1 MTPIQQMLLGAGG
14 GEQIVTDNLELFYDF
29 GNTSCYNNT
38 ENHTSPTSNRVLVNN
53 LAKSAHSGWM
63 FSLWPYG
70 LNYNGPNQS
79 SYYLARIDALLDYIY
94 KLETCIE
101 SKTDIK
107 LNKKYG
113 KKYPKRNV
121 Q

>member
-1 MTPIQQMLLGAGG
+1 M
-14 GEQIVTDNLELFYDF
+14 
-29 GNTSCYNNT
+29 S
-38 ENHTSPTSNRVLVNN
+38 R
-53 LAKSAHSGWM
+53 
-63 FSLWPYG
+63 
-70 LNYNGPNQS
+70 NYNQS

-101 SKTDIK
+101 NRTDIK

>member
-1 MTPIQQMLLGAGG
+1 M
-14 GEQIVTDNLELFYDF
+14 
-29 GNTSCYNNT
+29 S
-38 ENHTSPTSNRVLVNN
+38 R
-53 LAKSAHSGWM
+53 
-63 FSLWPYG
+63 
-70 LNYNGPNQS
+70 NYNQS